1 MPALRVQIPQV
12 ERAQRHSQFT
22 METPSESDIN
32 TRVSQIDNMI
42 QEARDQASLSSQVG
56 SLLQVNDAVDAVSDA
71 QFSLLGG
78 AKEAEVTPNFNT
90 EEKSLD
96 DEFDHWK
103 NYLQLR
109 RSNA

>member
-1 MPALRVQIPQV
+1 
-12 ERAQRHSQFT
+12 

-71 QFSLLGG
+71 QFALLGG
-78 AKEAEVTPNFNT
+78 AKEAYTPVAGGAVQPQ
-90 EEKSLD
+90 S
-96 DEFDHWK
+96 
-103 NYLQLR
+103 
-109 RSNA
+109 